1 MNRLVTYPVH
11 KEAVLQRDYRVR
23 VKGAEEE
30 EWTELPAY
38 RVKVDMHDVRDA
50 SMVYFDFEGE
60 VTVEVS
66 GPGYIYQADIRPLS
80 RGIEYLCD
88 TKKVVFTLKEPV
100 NLSIELNR
108 DRSRNLHLFAG
119 KLEKAAPHKEDE
131 NTLVISGDMDRIGGF
146 GGEIT
151 ERLTAM
157 APGRT
162 LYLEPGMYFI
172 GESVLKIPSDTNV
185 YLAGGCILAGGLIC
199 SGTENI
205 HIYGKGIIYQA
216 DFHRYSGINGVRLSH
231 ARNIC
236 IEDIIFINPP
246 HYTVYVGGSS
256 DVEIRNIKAFSC
268 EGWSD
273 GIDIM
278 SSRNILVQGGF
289 LRNSDD
295 CIAIYGKRWSYNGD
309 SADITVKELAVWADV
324 AHPLMIGTHG
334 DYAGEG
340 NVIEG
345 IRFQD
350 IDILEHNEYQAG
362 YLGCMAINAGDKN
375 TVRDVS
381 YENIRVEPFRHGKL
395 LDIQV
400 RYNAD
405 YNPAPGRL
413 IENIRFKKIYY
424 YGSGEVTST
433 INGYSEEYVVR
444 EVLFEEVYINGRR
457 AENLQEAKIE
467 AGKNAYGIK
476 LL

>member
-1 MNRLVTYPVH
+1 MNNLITYPVH
-11 KEAVLQRDYRVR
+11 RQAVLQNDYRVR
-23 VKGAEEE
+23 IKNTEGE
-30 EWTELPAY
+30 EWIELPTY
-38 RVKVDMHDVRDA
+38 RVKVDMHDVRPA
-50 SMVYFDFEGE
+50 SMAYFDFEGE
-60 VTVEVS
+60 VIVEVS
-66 GPGYIYQADIRPLS
+66 GPWYIYQADIRPLS
-80 RGIEYLCD
+80 KGVECSCD
-88 TKKVVFTLKEPV
+88 TKKVIFTLKEPA

-119 KLEKAAPHKEDE
+119 EIEKSIPDKEDE
-131 NTLVISGDMDRIGGF
+131 NTLVIGGSMDKIGGL
-146 GGEIT
+146 GGEII

-157 APGRT
+157 EPGRT

-172 GESVLKIPSDTNV
+172 GESVLKIPSDTNI
-185 YLAGGCILAGGLIC
+185 YLAGGCILVGGLIC

-205 HIYGKGIIYQA
+205 HIYGRGIIYQA
-216 DFHRYSGINGVRLSH
+216 DFHRYSGINGVRLSN

-236 IEDIIFINPP
+236 IDNIIFINPP
-246 HYTVYVGGSS
+246 HYTVYIGGSS
-256 DVEIRNIKAFSC
+256 DIEIKNIKAFSC

-309 SADITVKELAVWADV
+309 STNIIVKELAVWADV

-334 DYAGEG
+334 DYGGEG
-340 NVIEG
+340 NFIEG

-375 TVRDVS
+375 TVRNVM
-381 YENIRVEPFRHGKL
+381 YEDIRVEPFLHGKL

-400 RYNAD
+400 RFNPD

-413 IENIRFKKIYY
+413 IENIRFRNVFYQ
-424 YGSGEVTST
+424 GSREETSV
-433 INGYSEEYVVR
+433 IDGYNEEYVVKDVFLEDIYVNSR
-444 EVLFEEVYINGRR
+444 KMKNLEEANI
-457 AENLQEAKIE
+457 KT
-467 AGKNAYGIK
+467 GKYAFDVR
-476 LL
+476 LT